1 MKLKWL
7 RIENFRRF
15 RAPFELGDFADGL
28 NLFVAPNEAGKSTVA
43 EAIRAAFFERHKSS
57 SVGDLRPWG
66 DSSATPSVDIEFELG
81 GKPARL
87 SKAFLGKKRCQLS
100 IDGKAMDGTEA
111 EDHLGDL
118 LGFSFA
124 GRGGS
129 SPEHMG
135 IPGLLWIK
143 QGTSHELAKAVGF
156 ASDHLRNALGDSL
169 GELAATSGDDIIK
182 AVETE
187 RNQLLTPSNEAPRGE
202 YAEALKRRL
211 ALEEELEEMR
221 MEIDAYRTA
230 VDRLATLRRDH
241 GRDDEARPWLAL
253 REQLTQAQAKLS
265 DAMGLAERRAAKE
278 LLLKQA
284 TAQVVALRQQLQLL
298 ERDEEAATLREKN
311 LELAQSNLDQ
321 AQGQLQAWEPRQSQA
336 ALASS
341 KARAQLVTARQMAAR
356 QAQEKSVADLTI
368 QLHALQRSHGQAQL
382 RQEELTRLQAEALSL
397 AVPNAELKRLR
408 EVTDSLRTAEA
419 KLDAVSTALEFELEP
434 SAKVLVAGVAVDG
447 TERLTVV
454 AHTGIDI
461 EGVGRITVLPGGE
474 DLQSQIAGRDQQRDD
489 LVELLQRLGVAN
501 LAAAEAR
508 ERQHVQRV
516 AEAKTAKSVVEA
528 HAPKG
533 LAALA
538 VDVAALSTKL
548 TEAAQTLE
556 TLTVGVGPAAVS
568 MSVSQAESDE
578 TAARTTLDDAT
589 VQLNEAKLAVN
600 EAKARVSAA
609 QDEMAAA
616 KATLSDPLRAD
627 KKAAASHA
635 LTDALA
641 YEATARA
648 DVGALAEQLRT
659 LNVTILRQDVE
670 RFEQSARRLESA
682 HSQRAS
688 EIIRLEADLEA
699 KGALGL
705 EEAAADQQ
713 REFDEVGR
721 RCVELERRAKA
732 LSHLL
737 KLLTEKRAALA
748 RRLRAPLQRH
758 LNHYLQIL
766 FPGASIEVGEDLS
779 PGRITRVGTNG
790 AETGEFEELSVG
802 AREQMGVV
810 ARLAYADL
818 LREAGKPTLLILDDA
833 LVHTDKDR
841 LNQMKR
847 VLYDAASRHQILV
860 FSCHPQAWQ
869 DLGVSARELSQ
880 VAGPSATAGGGV
892 GASQ

>member
-7 RIENFRRF
+7 RIENFKRF
-15 RAPFELGDFADGL
+15 RAPLELGNLADGL

-57 SVGDLRPWG
+57 SVSDLRPWG
-66 DSSATPSVDIEFELG
+66 DSSATPSVEIGFELG

-156 ASDHLRNALGDSL
+156 ASDHLRNALGYSL
-169 GELAATSGDDIIK
+169 GELAATIGDDVIK

-187 RNQLLTPSNEAPRGE
+187 RNQLLTPSSESPRGA

-211 ALEEELEEMR
+211 ALEEELEVLR
-221 MEIDAYRTA
+221 MDIDAYRTG
-230 VDRLATLRRDH
+230 VDRLATLRREH

-253 REQLTQAQAKLS
+253 REQLAQAQAKLS
-265 DAMGLAERRAAKE
+265 DAMGLAERRAAQE
-278 LLLKQA
+278 LLLRQA
-284 TAQVVALRQQLQLL
+284 TTQVVALRQQLQLL
-298 ERDEEAATLREKN
+298 ARDDEAVTLREKN
-311 LELAQSNLDQ
+311 LESAQSKLNQ
-321 AQGQLQAWEPRQSQA
+321 AQGQLQAWEPRHSQA
-336 ALASS
+336 VLASN
-341 KARAQLVTARQMAAR
+341 KARAQLVAARQMAAW
-356 QAQEKSVADLTI
+356 QAQEKSVADLTT
-368 QLHALQRSHGQAQL
+368 QLHAMQRSHGQAQL

-397 AVPNAELKRLR
+397 AVPSAELKRLR
-408 EVTDSLRTAEA
+408 EVTDSLRTAQA

-434 SAKVLVAGVAVDG
+434 GAKVLVAGAEVNG
-447 TERLTVV
+447 TQRLTVV
-454 AHTGIDI
+454 ARTGIEI
-461 EGVGRITVLPGGE
+461 EGVGKITVLPGGE
-474 DLQSQIAGRDQQRDD
+474 DLQSLIADLDKQRDD
-489 LVELLQRLGVAN
+489 LAELLQRLGVAN

-508 ERQHVQRV
+508 ERQHVQRE

-533 LAALA
+533 LTALA

-548 TEAAQTLE
+548 TEAKQTLE
-556 TLTVGVGPAAVS
+556 TLTVSVGAAAAVV
-568 MSVSQAESDE
+568 SVSQAESDE

-589 VQLNEAKLAVN
+589 SQLNEAKLAVN

-641 YEATARA
+641 HETTVRA
-648 DVGALAEQLRT
+648 DVDALAEQLRT
-659 LNVTILRQDVE
+659 LNVTVLKQDVE
-670 RFEQSARRLESA
+670 RFEQSARKLEAA
-682 HSQRAS
+682 HGQRAS

-705 EEAAADQQ
+705 EEAAADKQ
-713 REFDEVGR
+713 RELDQVGR

-841 LNQMKR
+841 LDQMKR
-847 VLYDAASRHQILV
+847 VLYDAASRHQILI

-869 DLGVSARELSQ
+869 DLGVAARELSQ
-880 VAGPSATAGGGV
+880 AAGPSATVGGEV
-892 GASQ
+892 AAL